1 MANKQTIIGK
11 TAPVP
16 LGQQKAVN
24 SLPVV
29 FAEDQPPIPVEEQN
43 KIQSEVALSL
53 LGIPRAEVALGIF
66 ADVNTYDVNPSEWS
80 QIPLENDPD
89 TGTGVNH
96 LEREAGAELV
106 ASEGRTTV
114 LTSKRFFRYQPGR
127 VSSSTMGVKMNRTLS
142 TYDEATPN
150 RNIMKG
156 APTIKKWGIFDKFD
170 GYYFEIVNSGDNNDF
185 RCIRRTQALT
195 PSQPSGYSWNEVSA
209 LSGTS
214 NIKEGNWGVVG
225 VDPVIYRNGLC
236 YVAAAIYDPSLCYSP
251 SNVRAV
257 ESAPNTLSDYEP
269 NSGYAVRLAY
279 RNSSGAFVEHLAG
292 RQFQFP
298 LDQREPSTFT
308 TLEYEGWKTNNQF
321 LKPASQYIRL
331 DAHCRWEDIVTNL
344 SRGGG
349 ADFTSEI
356 ALSGDALSVAV
367 NNARFGYDTD
377 PSEANSGVKVW
388 NLLVTVQGSA
398 QITNGEFDSAFGTD
412 SHRSAGKEYDTAS
425 TDPGTRNVTLK
436 EWFKICVPPQ
446 YRTVYEWRPVRA
458 MFSNDQLNGRSD
470 NIVRWSDVS
479 TANVDPTVIG
489 VKRPGDQIKLNGQ
502 TLTDASV
509 YDVDFTKVTMWKIDF
524 SWYGA
529 VGALFLCYVPVANGE
544 ARWVRVHH
552 MRASNQLDVASLGN
566 ATLPITYLT
575 HSGLSNG
582 LPNNKSTLVK
592 YGASYYIDGGDKGTV
607 KLLSKSSD
615 YSKSVSYGG
624 IKTSV
629 ATVPASNYFSIL
641 ASTVAQADKD
651 QLIGAYLK
659 ADTTMRVIWV
669 ENDGGSNVRLYFNKS
684 TTFLSNGSSIEL
696 IVPRR
701 QRAMIALRAKD
712 EVSNTTGTPIRN
724 RIQLYPIKYG
734 IGITDPSA
742 ESNIVTVNFI
752 KNPLLITNNL
762 NNSSLSQSYAITL
775 YSISG
780 SPQFGFNLGSGTVPR
795 EIISGTNISSG
806 DFTTLQN
813 ILSADGTY
821 LHAYMRGIG
830 TGSVPVGGFP
840 TNPSVSETSILVRFF
855 RKGSKYYV
863 QNYAAQ
869 NEPVTVYG
877 SVLPVRMYT
886 FNTQG
891 TITPFTGFSLTG
903 TYSQS
908 GTTITVNVANHGY
921 EPGESVGLIFTT
933 GSSVSGVF
941 AVVTSS
947 SNSFTVI
954 SANSVNTSGNVTISV
969 SHSKYEDQKKWND
982 TKLVGSFE
990 SIAQLSGASVSQD
1003 FRLSPVAN
1011 TGSTIFSLY
1020 SNAGGAQYD
1029 LADYF
1034 AYNKEY
1040 ISYPL
1045 TNEVD
1050 ILCAYAMW
1058 ESTSAI
1064 SQPNT
1069 QLSIVNS
1076 LTWEEQ

>member
-80 QIPLENDPD
+80 QFPLENEPD

-96 LEREAGAELV
+96 VATEAGAELV
-106 ASEGRTTV
+106 AAEGRTTI

-127 VSSSTMGVKMNRTLS
+127 VSSSTMGVKMNRTRS
-142 TYDEATPN
+142 TYLSSNLSLAPVETKD
-150 RNIMKG
+150 IMKG
-156 APTIKKWGIFDKFD
+156 APTIKKWGIFDKYD
-170 GYYFEIVNSGDNNDF
+170 GYYFEVANAGDNNDF
-185 RCIRRTQALT
+185 RCVRRTQALV
-195 PSQPSGYSWNEVSA
+195 PSQPAGLETTPDRWTAVAA

-214 NIKEGNWGVVG
+214 NMKDGNWGVVG

-236 YVAAAIYDPSLCYSP
+236 YVAAAIHDPSLCYAP
-251 SNVRAV
+251 GDVRAI
-257 ESAPNTLSDYEP
+257 ENAPNTLSEYSYDE
-269 NSGYAVRLAY
+269 GYAVRLAY
-279 RNSSGAFVEHLAG
+279 RNSSNQFVEHLTG

-298 LDQREPSTFT
+298 FDQRESNTFSSND
-308 TLEYEGWKTNNQF
+308 YESWRANGEF
-321 LKPASQYIRL
+321 LKPSSINGGEYIRL

-349 ADFTSEI
+349 TGFTTQIS
-356 ALSGDALSVAV
+356 LSTDSVGTKIDSATSD
-367 NNARFGYDTD
+367 ARFGYDTD
-377 PSEANSGVKVW
+377 PNETNSGVKVW
-388 NLLVTVQGSA
+388 NLLVSVQGSTQVSNA
-398 QITNGEFDSAFGTD
+398 EFDAAFGAD
-412 SHRSAGKEYDTAS
+412 SHRSSSKEYNTS
-425 TDPGTRNVTLK
+425 SSDPGTKNITLK
-436 EWFKICVPPQ
+436 EWFRLCVPPQ

-458 MFSNDQLNGRSD
+458 MFSNDQLNGTT
-470 NIVRWSDVS
+470 NTVRWSDVS
-479 TANVDPTVIG
+479 TANVDPSDLG
-489 VKRPGDQIKLNGQ
+489 VKRPGDPVVVDNQI
-502 TLTDASV
+502 LTDTSV
-509 YDVDFTKVTMWKIDF
+509 YDVDFSKVTMWKIEF

-575 HSGLSNG
+575 HAGLSNG
-582 LPNNKSTLVK
+582 LLDGKSTLVK

-615 YSKSVSYGG
+615 YAKSVSYGG

-629 ATVPASNYFSIL
+629 ATEPVSNYFSIL
-641 ASTVAQADKD
+641 SSTVPQEDKD
-651 QLIGAYLK
+651 QLIGSYLK
-659 ADTTMRVIWV
+659 SDTTMQVIWV
-669 ENDGGSNVRLYFNKS
+669 ENDSTNRVRLYFNRS
-684 TTFLSNGSSIEL
+684 TTLLSNGSPIEL

-701 QRAMIALRAKD
+701 QRAMVALRAKD

-734 IGITDPSA
+734 IGVTDPSSD
-742 ESNIVTVNFI
+742 SNILTINFI

-762 NNSSLSQSYAITL
+762 NNSTLQQTYSLPI
-775 YSISG
+775 YSNSAETAN
-780 SPQFGFNLGSGTVPR
+780 GFDLGSGTVPK
-795 EIISGTNISSG
+795 EIVSGTNITSG
-806 DFTTLQN
+806 NYSTLN
-813 ILSADGTY
+813 SLLSADGSY
-821 LHAYMRGIG
+821 FHCYMRGIA
-830 TGSVPVGGFP
+830 TGSVPIGGFP
-840 TNPSVSETSILVRFF
+840 ATPSVSETPLLVRIFK
-855 RKGSKYYV
+855 KGSKIYI
-863 QNYAAQ
+863 QNYSAQ
-869 NEPVTVYG
+869 SEPFTVYG
-877 SVLPVRMYT
+877 DFLPVRMYT
-886 FNTQG
+886 FDVNG
-891 TITPFTGFSLTG
+891 LITPFTGD
-903 TYSQS
+903 
-908 GTTITVNVANHGY
+908 
-921 EPGESVGLIFTT
+921 FTHT
-933 GSSVSGVF
+933 
-941 AVVTSS
+941 
-947 SNSFTVI
+947 
-954 SANSVNTSGNVTISV
+954 
-969 SHSKYEDQKKWND
+969 KYEDQKKWNETD
-982 TKLVGSFE
+982 KVGSFE

-1011 TGSTIFSLY
+1011 TGSVIFSLY

-1029 LADYF
+1029 LTDYF

-1058 ESTSAI
+1058 DSTSAS
-1064 SQPNT
+1064 SQPST
-1069 QLSIVNS
+1069 QLSVVNS

>member
-195 PSQPSGYSWNEVSA
+195 PSQPTGIESTGDAWNKVAA

-214 NIKEGNWGVVG
+214 NIKGGNWGVVG

-279 RNSSGAFVEHLAG
+279 RNSAGAFVEHLAG

-388 NLLVTVQGSA
+388 NLLVTVQGGT
-398 QITNGEFDSAFGTD
+398 QISNGEFDAAFDTD
-412 SHRSAGKEYDTAS
+412 SHRSAGKEYNTES

-489 VKRPGDQIKLNGQ
+489 VKRPGDQIELNGQ

-615 YSKSVSYGG
+615 YAKSVSYGG

-641 ASTVAQADKD
+641 ASTVPQADKD
-651 QLIGAYLK
+651 QLVGAYLK

-701 QRAMIALRAKD
+701 QRAMVALRAKD

-734 IGITDPSA
+734 IGITDPSTD
-742 ESNIVTVNFI
+742 SNIVTVNFI

-762 NNSSLSQSYAITL
+762 NNSALSQSYAITL

-806 DFTTLQN
+806 DFTTLQGL
-813 ILSADGTY
+813 LSADGSY

-863 QNYAAQ
+863 QNYTAQ

-891 TITPFTGFSLTG
+891 TITPFTGD
-903 TYSQS
+903 
-908 GTTITVNVANHGY
+908 
-921 EPGESVGLIFTT
+921 FTHT
-933 GSSVSGVF
+933 
-941 AVVTSS
+941 
-947 SNSFTVI
+947 
-954 SANSVNTSGNVTISV
+954 
-969 SHSKYEDQKKWND
+969 KYEDQKKWNE
-982 TKLVGSFE
+982 TERVGSFE

-1003 FRLSPVAN
+1003 FRLAPVAN
-1011 TGSTIFSLY
+1011 TGSIIFSLY

-1029 LADYF
+1029 LTDYF

-1058 ESTSAI
+1058 ESTSAT
-1064 SQPNT
+1064 SQPST

>member
-106 ASEGRTTV
+106 AAEGRTTV

-142 TYDEATPN
+142 TYDPATPN

-195 PSQPSGYSWNEVSA
+195 PTQPTGIESTGDAWNKVSA

-214 NIKEGNWGVVG
+214 NIKGGNWGVVG

-236 YVAAAIYDPSLCYSP
+236 YVAAAIYDPSLCYAP
-251 SNVRAV
+251 ADVRAV
-257 ESAPNTLSDYEP
+257 ESAPSTLSDYEP

-279 RNSSGAFVEHLAG
+279 RDSSNAFVEHLAG

-298 LDQREPSTFT
+298 LDQRESSTFT
-308 TLEYEGWKTNNQF
+308 TVEYEGWKTNNQF

-349 ADFTSEI
+349 ASFTSEI
-356 ALSGDALSVAV
+356 ALSGDALTVAV
-367 NNARFGYDTD
+367 DNARFGYDTD
-377 PSEANSGVKVW
+377 PNESNSGVKVW
-388 NLLVTVQGSA
+388 NLLVTVQGGT
-398 QITNGEFDSAFGTD
+398 QISNGEFDSAFGVD
-412 SHRSAGKEYDTAS
+412 SHRSAGKEYNTAS
-425 TDPGTRNVTLK
+425 SDPGTKNVTLK
-436 EWFKICVPPQ
+436 EWFRVCVPPQ

-479 TANVDPTVIG
+479 TANVDPTIIG
-489 VKRPGDQIKLNGQ
+489 VKRPGDQIQINGQ

-509 YDVDFTKVTMWKIDF
+509 YDVDFSKVTMWKVDF

-582 LPNNKSTLVK
+582 LPDNRSTLVK

-615 YSKSVSYGG
+615 YAKSVSYGG
-624 IKTSV
+624 IKTTV
-629 ATVPASNYFSIL
+629 ATAPASNYFSIL
-641 ASTVAQADKD
+641 ATTVAQADKD
-651 QLIGAYLK
+651 QLVGAYLK

-669 ENDGGSNVRLYFNKS
+669 ENESTRVRLYFNKA
-684 TTFLSNGSSIEL
+684 TTFLSNGDPIEL

-701 QRAMIALRAKD
+701 QRAMVALRAKD
-712 EVSNTTGTPIRN
+712 EVSNTTGAPIRN

-734 IGITDPSA
+734 IGITDPTSF
-742 ESNIVTVNFI
+742 SNIVTVNFI

-762 NNSSLSQSYAITL
+762 NNSALSQSYAITL

-780 SPQFGFNLGSGTVPR
+780 SPQFGFDLGSGTVPR

-806 DFTTLQN
+806 NFTTLQG
-813 ILSADGTY
+813 ILSADGSY

-840 TNPSVSETSILVRFF
+840 ANPSVSETSVLVRFF
-855 RKGSKYYV
+855 RKGSKYYI
-863 QNYAAQ
+863 QNYTAQ

-891 TITPFTGFSLTG
+891 TITPFTGD
-903 TYSQS
+903 
-908 GTTITVNVANHGY
+908 
-921 EPGESVGLIFTT
+921 FT
-933 GSSVSGVF
+933 
-941 AVVTSS
+941 
-947 SNSFTVI
+947 
-954 SANSVNTSGNVTISV
+954 
-969 SHSKYEDQKKWND
+969 HSKYEDQKKWNE
-982 TKLVGSFE
+982 TGNVGSFE

-1029 LADYF
+1029 LTDYF

-1058 ESTSAI
+1058 ESTSAT
-1064 SQPNT
+1064 SQPLT

>member
-106 ASEGRTTV
+106 AAEGRTTV

-142 TYDEATPN
+142 TYDPATPN

-195 PSQPSGYSWNEVSA
+195 PTQPTGIESTGDAWNKVSA

-214 NIKEGNWGVVG
+214 NIKGGNWGVVG

-236 YVAAAIYDPSLCYSP
+236 YVAAAIYDPSLCYAP
-251 SNVRAV
+251 ADVRAV
-257 ESAPNTLSDYEP
+257 ESAPSTLSDYEP

-279 RNSSGAFVEHLAG
+279 RDSSNAFVEHLAG

-298 LDQREPSTFT
+298 LDQRESSTFT
-308 TLEYEGWKTNNQF
+308 TVEYEGWKTNNQF

-349 ADFTSEI
+349 ASFTSEI
-356 ALSGDALSVAV
+356 ALSGDALTVAV
-367 NNARFGYDTD
+367 DNARFGYDTD
-377 PSEANSGVKVW
+377 PNESNSGVKVW
-388 NLLVTVQGSA
+388 NLLVTVQGGT
-398 QITNGEFDSAFGTD
+398 QISNGEFDSAFGVD
-412 SHRSAGKEYDTAS
+412 SHRSAGKEYNTAS
-425 TDPGTRNVTLK
+425 SDPGTKNVTLK
-436 EWFKICVPPQ
+436 EWFRVCVPPQ

-479 TANVDPTVIG
+479 TANVDPTIIG
-489 VKRPGDQIKLNGQ
+489 VKRPGDQIQINGQ

-509 YDVDFTKVTMWKIDF
+509 YDVDFSKVTMWKVDF

-582 LPNNKSTLVK
+582 LPDNRSTLVK

-615 YSKSVSYGG
+615 YAKSVSYGG
-624 IKTSV
+624 IKTTV
-629 ATVPASNYFSIL
+629 ATAPASNYFSIL
-641 ASTVAQADKD
+641 ATTVAQADKD
-651 QLIGAYLK
+651 QLVGAYLK

-669 ENDGGSNVRLYFNKS
+669 ENESTRVRLYFNKA
-684 TTFLSNGSSIEL
+684 TTFLSNGDSIEL

-701 QRAMIALRAKD
+701 QRAMVALRAKD
-712 EVSNTTGTPIRN
+712 EVSNTTGAPIRN

-734 IGITDPSA
+734 IGITDPTSF
-742 ESNIVTVNFI
+742 SNIVTVNFI

-762 NNSSLSQSYAITL
+762 NNSALSQSYAITL

-780 SPQFGFNLGSGTVPR
+780 SPQFGFDLGSGTVPR

-806 DFTTLQN
+806 NFTTLQG
-813 ILSADGTY
+813 ILSADGSY

-840 TNPSVSETSILVRFF
+840 ANPSVSETSVLVRFF
-855 RKGSKYYV
+855 RKGSKYYI
-863 QNYAAQ
+863 QNYTAQ

-891 TITPFTGFSLTG
+891 TITPFTGD
-903 TYSQS
+903 
-908 GTTITVNVANHGY
+908 
-921 EPGESVGLIFTT
+921 FT
-933 GSSVSGVF
+933 
-941 AVVTSS
+941 
-947 SNSFTVI
+947 
-954 SANSVNTSGNVTISV
+954 
-969 SHSKYEDQKKWND
+969 HSKYEDQKKWNE
-982 TKLVGSFE
+982 TSNVGSFE

-1029 LADYF
+1029 LTDYF

-1058 ESTSAI
+1058 ESTSAT
-1064 SQPNT
+1064 SQPLT

>member
-142 TYDEATPN
+142 TYDQTTPN

-195 PSQPSGYSWNEVSA
+195 PSQPTGIESTGDAWNKVAA

-214 NIKEGNWGVVG
+214 NIKGGNWGVVG

-236 YVAAAIYDPSLCYSP
+236 YVAAAIYDPSLCYAP
-251 SNVRAV
+251 SDVRAV
-257 ESAPNTLSDYEP
+257 ESTPNTLSDYEP
-269 NSGYAVRLAY
+269 NSGYAVRLSY
-279 RNSSGAFVEHLAG
+279 RDSSNSFIEHLAG

-298 LDQREPSTFT
+298 LDQRESSTFT

-356 ALSGDALSVAV
+356 TLSGDALSVAV
-367 NNARFGYDTD
+367 NNSRFGYDTD

-388 NLLVTVQGSA
+388 NLLVTVQGGT
-398 QITNGEFDSAFGTD
+398 QISNGEFDAAFGLD
-412 SHRSAGKEYDTAS
+412 SHRSAGKEYNTAS
-425 TDPGTRNVTLK
+425 SDPGTKNVTLK

-479 TANVDPTVIG
+479 TANVDPTIIG
-489 VKRPGDQIKLNGQ
+489 VKRPGDQIQINGQ

-615 YSKSVSYGG
+615 YAKSVSYGG

-641 ASTVAQADKD
+641 ASTVPQANKD
-651 QLIGAYLK
+651 QLVGAYLK

-701 QRAMIALRAKD
+701 QRAMMALRAKD

-734 IGITDPSA
+734 IGITDPSTD
-742 ESNIVTVNFI
+742 SNIVTVNFI

-762 NNSSLSQSYAITL
+762 NNSALSQSYAITL

-806 DFTTLQN
+806 NFTTLQGL
-813 ILSADGTY
+813 LSADGSY

-830 TGSVPVGGFP
+830 TGSVPVDGFP

-863 QNYAAQ
+863 QNYTAQ

-891 TITPFTGFSLTG
+891 TITSFTGD
-903 TYSQS
+903 
-908 GTTITVNVANHGY
+908 
-921 EPGESVGLIFTT
+921 FTHT
-933 GSSVSGVF
+933 
-941 AVVTSS
+941 
-947 SNSFTVI
+947 
-954 SANSVNTSGNVTISV
+954 
-969 SHSKYEDQKKWND
+969 KYEDQKKWNE
-982 TKLVGSFE
+982 TERVGSFE

-1011 TGSTIFSLY
+1011 TGSIIFSLY

-1029 LADYF
+1029 LTDYF

-1064 SQPNT
+1064 SQPST

>member
-80 QIPLENDPD
+80 QFPLENEPD

-96 LEREAGAELV
+96 VATEAGAELV
-106 ASEGRTTV
+106 AAEGRTTI

-127 VSSSTMGVKMNRTLS
+127 VSSSTMGVKMNRTRS
-142 TYDEATPN
+142 TYLSSNLSLAPVETKD
-150 RNIMKG
+150 IMKG
-156 APTIKKWGIFDKFD
+156 APTIKKWGIFDKYD
-170 GYYFEIVNSGDNNDF
+170 GYYFEVANAGDNNDF
-185 RCIRRTQALT
+185 RCVRRTQALV
-195 PSQPSGYSWNEVSA
+195 PSQPTGLETTPDRWTAVAA

-214 NIKEGNWGVVG
+214 NMKDGNWGVVG

-236 YVAAAIYDPSLCYSP
+236 YVAAAIHDPSLCYSP
-251 SNVRAV
+251 ADVRAI
-257 ESAPNTLSDYEP
+257 ENAPNTLSEYSYDE
-269 NSGYAVRLAY
+269 GYAVRLAY
-279 RNSSGAFVEHLAG
+279 RNSSDQFVEHLAG

-298 LDQREPSTFT
+298 FDQRESNTFSSND
-308 TLEYEGWKTNNQF
+308 YESWRANGEF
-321 LKPASQYIRL
+321 LKPSSINGGEYIRL

-349 ADFTSEI
+349 SAFNPQISLATDSVGTKIDSATS
-356 ALSGDALSVAV
+356 D
-367 NNARFGYDTD
+367 ARFGYDTD
-377 PSEANSGVKVW
+377 PNETNSGVKVW
-388 NLLVTVQGSA
+388 NLLVSVQGSTQVSNA
-398 QITNGEFDSAFGTD
+398 EFDAAFGAD
-412 SHRSAGKEYDTAS
+412 SHRSSSKEYNTS
-425 TDPGTRNVTLK
+425 SSDPGTKNITLK
-436 EWFKICVPPQ
+436 EWFRLCVPPQ

-458 MFSNDQLNGRSD
+458 MFSNDQLNGTT
-470 NIVRWSDVS
+470 NTVRWSDVS
-479 TANVDPTVIG
+479 TANVDPSDLG
-489 VKRPGDQIKLNGQ
+489 VKRPGDPVIVNNQI
-502 TLTDASV
+502 LTDTSV
-509 YDVDFTKVTMWKIDF
+509 YDVDFSKVTMWKIEF

-529 VGALFLCYVPVANGE
+529 VGALFLCYVPVSNGE

-575 HSGLSNG
+575 HAGLSNG
-582 LPNNKSTLVK
+582 LLEGKSTLVK

-615 YSKSVSYGG
+615 YAKFVSYGG

-629 ATVPASNYFSIL
+629 ATAPVSNYFSIL
-641 ASTVAQADKD
+641 SSTVPQADKD
-651 QLIGAYLK
+651 QLIGSYLK
-659 ADTTMRVIWV
+659 SDTTMQVIWV
-669 ENDGGSNVRLYFNKS
+669 ENDSTNRVRLYFNRS
-684 TTFLSNGSSIEL
+684 TTLLSNGSLIEL

-701 QRAMIALRAKD
+701 QRAMVALRAKD

-734 IGITDPSA
+734 IGVTDPSSD
-742 ESNIVTVNFI
+742 SNILTINFL

-762 NNSSLSQSYAITL
+762 NNSTLQQTYSLPI
-775 YSISG
+775 YSNSAATAN
-780 SPQFGFNLGSGTVPR
+780 GFDLGSGTVPK
-795 EIISGTNISSG
+795 EIVSGTNITSG
-806 DFTTLQN
+806 NYSTLN
-813 ILSADGTY
+813 SLLSADGSY
-821 LHAYMRGIG
+821 FHCYMRGIA
-830 TGSVPVGGFP
+830 TSSVPIGGFP
-840 TNPSVSETSILVRFF
+840 ATPSVSETPLLVRIFK
-855 RKGSKYYV
+855 KGSKIYI
-863 QNYAAQ
+863 QNYSAQ
-869 NEPVTVYG
+869 SEPFTVYG
-877 SVLPVRMYT
+877 DFLPVRMYT
-886 FNTQG
+886 FDING
-891 TITPFTGFSLTG
+891 LITPFTGD
-903 TYSQS
+903 
-908 GTTITVNVANHGY
+908 
-921 EPGESVGLIFTT
+921 FTH
-933 GSSVSGVF
+933 
-941 AVVTSS
+941 
-947 SNSFTVI
+947 I
-954 SANSVNTSGNVTISV
+954 
-969 SHSKYEDQKKWND
+969 KYEDQKKWNETD
-982 TKLVGSFE
+982 KVGSFE

-1011 TGSTIFSLY
+1011 TGSVIFSLY

-1029 LADYF
+1029 LTDYF

-1058 ESTSAI
+1058 DSTSAS
-1064 SQPNT
+1064 SQPST
-1069 QLSIVNS
+1069 QLSVVNS

>member
-1 MANKQTIIGK
+1 MIPMANKQTIIGK

-195 PSQPSGYSWNEVSA
+195 PSQPTGIESTGDAWNKVAA

-214 NIKEGNWGVVG
+214 NIKGGNWGVVG

-279 RNSSGAFVEHLAG
+279 RNSAGAFVEHLAG

-388 NLLVTVQGSA
+388 NLLVTVQGGT
-398 QITNGEFDSAFGTD
+398 QISNGEFDAAFDTD
-412 SHRSAGKEYDTAS
+412 SHRSAGKEYNTES

-489 VKRPGDQIKLNGQ
+489 VKRPGDQIELNGQ

-615 YSKSVSYGG
+615 YAKSVSYGG

-641 ASTVAQADKD
+641 ASTVPQADKD
-651 QLIGAYLK
+651 QLVGAYLK

-701 QRAMIALRAKD
+701 QRAMVALRAKD

-734 IGITDPSA
+734 IGITDPSTD
-742 ESNIVTVNFI
+742 SNIVTVNFI

-762 NNSSLSQSYAITL
+762 NNSALSQSYAITL

-806 DFTTLQN
+806 DFTTLQGL
-813 ILSADGTY
+813 LSADGSY

-863 QNYAAQ
+863 QNYTAQ

-891 TITPFTGFSLTG
+891 TITPFTGD
-903 TYSQS
+903 
-908 GTTITVNVANHGY
+908 
-921 EPGESVGLIFTT
+921 FTHT
-933 GSSVSGVF
+933 
-941 AVVTSS
+941 
-947 SNSFTVI
+947 
-954 SANSVNTSGNVTISV
+954 
-969 SHSKYEDQKKWND
+969 KYEDQKKWNE
-982 TKLVGSFE
+982 TERVGSFE

-1003 FRLSPVAN
+1003 FRLAPVAN
-1011 TGSTIFSLY
+1011 TGSIIFSLY

-1029 LADYF
+1029 LTDYF

-1058 ESTSAI
+1058 ESTSAT
-1064 SQPNT
+1064 SQPST

>member
-195 PSQPSGYSWNEVSA
+195 PSQPTGIESTGDAWNKVSA
-209 LSGTS
+209 LSGSS
-214 NIKEGNWGVVG
+214 NIKGGNWGVVG

-236 YVAAAIYDPSLCYSP
+236 YVAAAIYDPSLCYAP
-251 SNVRAV
+251 SDVRAV
-257 ESAPNTLSDYEP
+257 EFSPNTLSDYEP

-279 RNSSGAFVEHLAG
+279 RNSAGAFVEHLAG

-398 QITNGEFDSAFGTD
+398 QITNDEFDSAFGTD
-412 SHRSAGKEYDTAS
+412 SHRSAGKEYNTAS

-489 VKRPGDQIKLNGQ
+489 VKRPGDQIELNGQ

-615 YSKSVSYGG
+615 YAKSVSYGG

-641 ASTVAQADKD
+641 ASTVPQADKD
-651 QLIGAYLK
+651 QLVGAYLK

-701 QRAMIALRAKD
+701 QRAMMALRAKD

-734 IGITDPSA
+734 IGITDPSSD
-742 ESNIVTVNFI
+742 SNIVTVNFI

-762 NNSSLSQSYAITL
+762 NNSALSQSYAITL

-806 DFTTLQN
+806 DFTTLQG
-813 ILSADGTY
+813 ILSADGSY

-863 QNYAAQ
+863 QNYTAQ

-891 TITPFTGFSLTG
+891 TITPFTGD
-903 TYSQS
+903 
-908 GTTITVNVANHGY
+908 
-921 EPGESVGLIFTT
+921 FTHT
-933 GSSVSGVF
+933 
-941 AVVTSS
+941 
-947 SNSFTVI
+947 
-954 SANSVNTSGNVTISV
+954 
-969 SHSKYEDQKKWND
+969 KYEDQKKWNE
-982 TKLVGSFE
+982 TERVGSFE

-1003 FRLSPVAN
+1003 FRLSPVSN
-1011 TGSTIFSLY
+1011 TGSVIFSLY
-1020 SNAGGAQYD
+1020 SNSGGAQYD
-1029 LADYF
+1029 LTDYF

-1058 ESTSAI
+1058 ESTSAT
-1064 SQPNT
+1064 SQPST